1 MSTETNPTTCFSLI
15 ELKFDLQGRITNWD
29 DVRDYYLM
37 KNPLYRNLYEKIY
50 ISSAYKDYVDRDRIM
65 IYYLLEYIR
74 RLEMEEG
81 KPTGN

>member
-1 MSTETNPTTCFSLI
+1 
-15 ELKFDLQGRITNWD
+15 
-29 DVRDYYLM
+29 M

-50 ISSAYKDYVDRDRIM
+50 ISSAYKDYVDKDRIM